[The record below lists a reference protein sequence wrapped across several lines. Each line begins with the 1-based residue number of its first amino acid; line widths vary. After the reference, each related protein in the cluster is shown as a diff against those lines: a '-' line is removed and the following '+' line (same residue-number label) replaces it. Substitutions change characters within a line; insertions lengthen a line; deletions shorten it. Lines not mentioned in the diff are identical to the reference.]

1 MRVETTFHLS
11 TNRYASRA
19 ALFLAE
25 LIIGVSVAAKPR
37 PRTWTS
43 VTGFGT
49 RAKAQNKTPLHNKG
63 QSHKFPR
70 DFVWRPLKYKHTSI
84 DIKNSS
90 PGRTPADL
98 S

>member
-25 LIIGVSVAAKPR
+25 LIIGVGVAAKPR

-49 RAKAQNKTPLHNKG
+49 RTKAQNKAHNKG
-63 QSHKFPR
+63 QSHKFPQE
-70 DFVWRPLKYKHTSI
+70 FVWRPLKYKHTSI
-84 DIKNSS
+84 DTKNSS
-90 PGRTPADL
+90 PVAHQQI
-98 S
+98 